1 MFDSARHV
9 VPAQSWLVGFQ
20 KKKYSPD
27 GEGKE
32 RNNNQNR
39 GSF

>member
-1 MFDSARHV
+1 MEFPLRA
-9 VPAQSWLVGFQ
+9 GFVRFQ
-20 KKKYSPD
+20 QKKYSPD

-32 RNNNQNR
+32 RNDNVNR